1 MNTAKHTAGTVKGKY
16 DQINNNLTPA
26 QRAVIHNAPRA
37 AKAAKAA
44 SSVYKSRQQ
53 QQQQR
58 VQQPPAAIQQ
68 P

>member
-1 MNTAKHTAGTVKGKY
+1 MNKAKHTAGTVKGKY

-53 QQQQR
+53 QQQR